1 MAMVC
6 ERMVKRLNLSGFVG
20 FDFIIDSA
28 NQAWLLEI
36 NPRVTPI
43 CHFNLADGTN
53 LVGALFTEMK
63 KQLPRSSL
71 APINRD
77 LIALFPNEIA
87 RCPSSHYL
95 LSCQH
100 DVPWEEPD
108 LVRGVLNQMRR
119 TQIRKQA
126 RAVVEYYLPAV
137 VGGLVRVGLLGAHT
151 ASDSPS
157 HIEGITPPL

>member
-1 MAMVC
+1 MAMAC
-6 ERMVKRLNLSGFVG
+6 ERMVKRLRLSGFVG

-43 CHFNLADGTN
+43 SHLNLADGTN
-53 LVGALFTEMK
+53 FAGALFTQMK
-63 KQLPRSSL
+63 KQPPRSSL
-71 APINRD
+71 PPIDRD

-87 RCPSSHYL
+87 RSPSSPYL

-100 DVPWEEPD
+100 DVPWEEPE

-119 TQIRKQA
+119 TQLRKKA
-126 RAVVEYYLPAV
+126 RGFVEYYLPAV
-137 VGGLVRVGLLGAHT
+137 VDGLVKVGLLGA
-151 ASDSPS
+151 SDSPAHLERIS
-157 HIEGITPPL
+157 PPF